1 MIAERLKVDVIIP
14 VYKPDSR
21 FDELLR
27 RLSKQTYQI
36 HRVIVMNTERS
47 FWENAGYTA
56 ALGTTGQNSP
66 LELRVYHVTKQ
77 EFDHGRTRHQGMMLS
92 KADVGICMTQDAVP
106 ADPGLVEKLV
116 DALYSEENVAVS
128 YARQLPAAGC
138 GVIERHTRE
147 FNYPAQSRV
156 KTAADVERLGIK
168 TYFCSNVCAA
178 YKIDLYKQLGGFI
191 KKTIFNE
198 DMIFAANAIK
208 SGYKIAYAA
217 DARVIHSHNYSAG
230 EQLHRNFDL
239 AVSQAD
245 HPEVFSGIAAEGEG
259 IRLVAD
265 TARWLIDKGRWY
277 LLPELIIKSGF
288 KYVGFR
294 LGKNYRRLPKTL
306 ILKLTMNRS
315 YWE

>member
-21 FDELLR
+21 FEELLR
-27 RLSKQTYQI
+27 RLSRQTYQI
-36 HRVIVMNTERS
+36 HRVIVMNTDRS

-92 KADVGICMTQDAVP
+92 EADVGICMTQDAVP

-138 GVIERHTRE
+138 GVIERRTRE